1 MPTHPLFGKLGL
13 PSLRH
18 LNLEGLS
25 ELLIGV
31 GYGLIREPQMPQNSL
46 NCGRHVEDL
55 HQLDPDVQTLIE
67 DLPCYPQL
75 SFCQR
80 IGNKRHLFT
89 ILLRDL
95 HQCGVVTSLVKVSW
109 FVDQTIRFDVVRV
122 IGRVSVAGRHALIMP
137 SVMGLRLFSCGPAV
151 QTMRAACQVL
161 GVLPTKLR

>member
-46 NCGRHVEDL
+46 NCGRHVKEL

-67 DLPCYPQL
+67 DLSCYLQL
-75 SFCQR
+75 FFRQR
-80 IGNKRHLFT
+80 VGNKRHLFT
-89 ILLRDL
+89 TLGDL
-95 HQCGVVTSLVKVSW
+95 DQCWVVTSLVVVSW
-109 FVDQTIRFDVVRV
+109 FVD
-122 IGRVSVAGRHALIMP
+122 
-137 SVMGLRLFSCGPAV
+137 
-151 QTMRAACQVL
+151 
-161 GVLPTKLR
+161 